1 VTLIAYLWGF
11 MLLVTLLAAIAGW
24 SWAEARARPR
34 WRVMEEE
41 RRNLRAE
48 LLNLVGGGAVS
59 ENGDSGIAARRRIAD
74 LEQALA
80 EARGRAV
87 EVEVLR
93 LRIAELERA
102 GAAGPHNV
110 AALDVTEYTRRIS
123 ALEND
128 LAIARGHIRDA
139 GDMPTKIAA
148 LEAELAEADAAHRET
163 EQALAQARDAH
174 EQARMA
180 LAAAPPPEDRNRIFL
195 LEQELEAARGKEAAA
210 EALAARVHELESA
223 PAPISEDAHT
233 LMQWRNRYL
242 GERVAYLESHVPAQT
257 LTVPA
262 PAPIDNTAA
271 QERADRRAWR
281 ARYFEQRTLHL
292 EEERKHLLAPPAE
305 TVVDDAPLKARVAEL
320 ETELAAASATA
331 TRVAELEQSLAA
343 ANVAAAR
350 VPDLEQ
356 RVAATGE
363 VEHESVRARWKARY
377 LEARVRYLEDKL
389 NAAPAAA
396 ASLSPEPVIVAPTL
410 PIAPVVEPKVF
421 RMERPAALSA
431 PRNGASDDLRLIDGV
446 NAQAQATLNAIGVF
460 HFDQLARWSPANVAW
475 VDQYLNLRG
484 RIVAERW
491 VEQAQKLALGVLA
504 S

>member
-1 VTLIAYLWGF
+1 VTVIAYLWGF
-11 MLLVTLLAAIAGW
+11 MLLVTLLAAVAGW

-80 EARGRAV
+80 ESRGRAV

-93 LRIAELERA
+93 LRIAELEHA
-102 GAAGPHNV
+102 GAGAYNV
-110 AALDVTEYTRRIS
+110 AAIDVTEYTTRIS

-139 GDMPTKIAA
+139 GDMPAKIAA
-148 LEAELAEADAAHRET
+148 LETSLTEARSDHQEM
-163 EQALAQARDAH
+163 QSSLAQEQDAH
-174 EQARMA
+174 KQTQIAYAQAQAA
-180 LAAAPPPEDRNRIFL
+180 LAATPPPEDPNRIFL

-210 EALAARVHELESA
+210 EALAARVRELESG

-233 LMQWRNRYL
+233 LMEWRNRYL
-242 GERVAYLESHVPAQT
+242 CQRVAYLESQAPMQA
-257 LTVPA
+257 LAA
-262 PAPIDNTAA
+262 PAPEPVDDAAA

-281 ARYFEQRTLHL
+281 ARYFEQRALHL
-292 EEERKHLLAPPAE
+292 EQHGLDAPAE
-305 TVVDDAPLKARVAEL
+305 TVVDDAPMKERIAEL
-320 ETELAAASATA
+320 EAA
-331 TRVAELEQSLAA
+331 LAA
-343 ANVAAAR
+343 ANAAAAR

-363 VEHESVRARWKARY
+363 VEHESVRTRWKARY
-377 LEARVRYLEDKL
+377 LEARVRYLEEKVSAAL
-389 NAAPAAA
+389 VAVPSTPAAPEPAPA
-396 ASLSPEPVIVAPTL
+396 PEPVIVAQTP
-410 PIAPVVEPKVF
+410 PAPPAGEPKVF

-460 HFDQLARWSPANVAW
+460 HFDQLARWTPANVAW

-491 VEQAQKLALGVLA
+491 VEQAHKLSLGVLA